1 MIQRVFKLFY
11 NETSGLHEAAF
22 LLASFALLSK
32 VLALV
37 RDRFLA
43 DTFGASIN
51 LDIYYVAFRIPDF
64 IFFSLASLVASAVL
78 IPFIVEKLQKKED
91 ARQFFN
97 SIFTLFFFTM
107 AFVSVVVFF
116 AMPTLSKL
124 VAPGFNDA
132 ALFELV
138 LLSRIMLLSPF
149 LIGLSGLFASVTQS
163 LRRFFVYAMSPV
175 LYNVGIIFGIIVFY
189 PLWGLQGLA
198 YGVLLGALLHM
209 LIQVPVLIRH
219 GFFPRFSYNI
229 DFQEIKNVFLLS
241 LPRTVTLSAHHLTL
255 LVLIAMASLMAEGSI
270 AIFNLSFNLQSV
282 PLSIIGVS
290 YSIAAFPT
298 LARLYSNGQKNA
310 FVGQV
315 LTATRHIIFWSLPM
329 LVLFIVLRAQI
340 VRVVLGTGEFGWT
353 ETRLTAAALA
363 LFAISIVAQSLM
375 LILVRGYYAAG
386 RTIKPLIV
394 NLISLALVLVFAF
407 GLVKFFGLFPFF
419 QYFIESLLR
428 VQDLAGTKL
437 LMLPLAF
444 SMGVLINAVL
454 LWVLFKKDFNVPSH
468 DVMMTL
474 RQSFFA
480 SVIMGFVAHQALR
493 VFDNVF
499 DINTFIGIFSQGL
512 LSGVL
517 GIIAGIVVLKLIKN
531 KEIKEIG
538 KSLKH
543 KFWKVRPIAPDQGE
557 L

>member
-1 MIQRVFKLFY
+1 MPQRLIRILY
-11 NETSGLHEAAF
+11 RETSGLHEAAF

-32 VLALV
+32 ILALV

-43 DTFGASIN
+43 DTFGASLN
-51 LDIYYVAFRIPDF
+51 LDIYYAAFRIPDF
-64 IFFSLASLVASAVL
+64 IFVSLASLVASAVL

-91 ARQFFN
+91 ARQFLN
-97 SIFTLFFFTM
+97 SIFTLFFAAM
-107 AFVSVVVFF
+107 ALVSSVVFF
-116 AMPTLSKL
+116 AMPALALL
-124 VAPGFNDA
+124 VAPGFDDVA
-132 ALFELV
+132 RSELV

-149 LIGLSGLFASVTQS
+149 LLGLSGLFASVTQS
-163 LRRFFVYAMSPV
+163 LRRFFVYALSPI
-175 LYNVGIIFGIIVFY
+175 LYNVGIIIGIVGFY
-189 PLWGLQGLA
+189 PSFGLPGLA
-198 YGVLLGALLHM
+198 YGVVLGAMFHM
-209 LIQVPVLIRH
+209 LIQIPVLMRQK
-219 GFFPRFSYNI
+219 FLPQFSLHIN
-229 DFQEIKNVFLLS
+229 FREIKDVFLLS
-241 LPRTVTLSAHHLTL
+241 LPRTITLSAHHVTL
-255 LVLIAMASLMAEGSI
+255 LILIAMASLMAEGSI

-298 LARLYSNGQKNA
+298 LARLFSNGQRDA
-310 FVGQV
+310 FVEQV
-315 LTATRHIIFWSLPM
+315 LAATRHIIFWSLPM

-375 LILVRGYYAAG
+375 LIFVRGYYAAG
-386 RTIKPLIV
+386 KTIKPLIV
-394 NLISLALVLVFAF
+394 NVFSLFLVIGFALVLV
-407 GLVKFFGLFPFF
+407 KFFDLFPFF

-428 VQDLAGTKL
+428 VQDLSGTKL

-444 SMGVLINAVL
+444 SLGVLINIIL

-468 DVMMTL
+468 SVMLTL

-480 SVIMGFVAHQALR
+480 AVIMGFVAHQALR
-493 VFDNVF
+493 VFDDVF
-499 DINTFIGIFSQGL
+499 DINTFVGIFSQGF

-517 GIIAGIVVLKLIKN
+517 GIAAGIVVLKLIKN